1 MFLTACFDESI
12 RFDFNHAICVG
23 GYLFKPAA
31 YAKFKRQWH
40 RTVLR
45 YGKRRF
51 TAFHM
56 VDLFAGG
63 KEYKG
68 MKTEHRVAILDAAV
82 IAIGAHAYAA
92 IGTYFDQTE
101 FERAVSADWAKS
113 YGSIYSLAC
122 QLCLQAT
129 GHWLNEWHCP
139 MRVKYLFEQGHKH
152 CDEANARLTE
162 VTKRDDIR
170 KLFRY
175 RSHAFVDGIEPGLQ
189 TADLFAYTITRVHAH
204 VAGKPVYPAFVPTL
218 LKLAEAP
225 KLQKLHKVTGDK
237 LKRLLNEH
245 ATGPHDLFVDF
256 KHHGTLR

>member
-1 MFLTACFDESI
+1 VFLTACFDESI

-101 FERAVSADWAKS
+101 FERAVSADW
-113 YGSIYSLAC
+113 GEILWQHLQLSLPALPSGHRALAERVALPHAR
-122 QLCLQAT
+122 QIPVRAGPQALRR
-129 GHWLNEWHCP
+129 GQCASN
-139 MRVKYLFEQGHKH
+139 
-152 CDEANARLTE
+152 
-162 VTKRDDIR
+162 
-170 KLFRY
+170 
-175 RSHAFVDGIEPGLQ
+175 RSH
-189 TADLFAYTITRVHAH
+189 
-204 VAGKPVYPAFVPTL
+204 
-218 LKLAEAP
+218 EA
-225 KLQKLHKVTGDK
+225 
-237 LKRLLNEH
+237 R
-245 ATGPHDLFVDF
+245 
-256 KHHGTLR
+256 